1 MVMEIKDIT
10 LKYNQEKESTIQYD
24 VSELLQT
31 DLSDY
36 MKKHLRKYNSS
47 NIEKLLS
54 FFPIR
59 NKSQISEVKNLLNT
73 MKEILPKELFS
84 DLKDE
89 VKEICE
95 DYTWIHS
102 KKGEKIL
109 QIEQWIKKARCNLAS
124 DYPNAMIYIGRSFI
138 NPISLIIGGF
148 VENQN
153 TEDLFKKYFNNLR
166 PPINIDYKISLF
178 S

>member
-1 MVMEIKDIT
+1 MVMGIKDIT

-24 VSELLQT
+24 ISELLQT
-31 DLSDY
+31 DLSDDI
-36 MKKHLRKYNSS
+36 KKHLRKLNSS

-54 FFPIR
+54 LFPIR

-73 MKEILPKELFS
+73 IKEILPKELFS

-102 KKGEKIL
+102 KEGEKIL
-109 QIEQWIKKARCNLAS
+109 QIEQWIKKTRCYLAS

-153 TEDLFKKYFNNLR
+153 TEELFKKYFNNLR

>member
-24 VSELLQT
+24 VSELLRT
-31 DLSDY
+31 DLSDDI
-36 MKKHLRKYNSS
+36 KKHLRKLNSS

-73 MKEILPKELFS
+73 IKEILPKELFS

-153 TEDLFKKYFNNLR
+153 TEELFKKYFNNLR